1 MTLRPPSRPVGRVIF
16 LAAALLLA
24 ALIAVP
30 MSGAALAQA
39 PDTDNDDIRLVNKD
53 RQMVERKKEGE
64 FVARPV
70 FSRQVPVLHY
80 SIRHPD
86 TGEWVTETYRV
97 QGGEKKLSEGW
108 EYTFEYPALD
118 EQPELD
124 PEQAYLL
131 ALAVPRI
138 GGGERHVF
146 HALIPVHQPRGLWD
160 RVLGALDPDRW
171 ARAAAGWLIQGA
183 HGTLCGVVE
192 GVTGTEVDECGGKAR
207 GLMGDILTGTPPN
220 LTYQHEFVQKAWGAV
235 WAVTTGALMVILG
248 WMGLSFIVQEHLGR
262 HQSGWREMV
271 PRLVLGLTAAASS
284 LWWCALVIDVAH
296 AVSQFIAAEL
306 EVTPGDLLRAPLDP
320 LLTAVQAANTGLAVF
335 IALLYL
341 VFGFFVLYLLV
352 QMILRLALIDILLC
366 LAPIALGLWI
376 LPHTAGWGKHW
387 LRLFMTAVFQ
397 QAIQLIA
404 VALAFAFLEEFADI
418 TGGEAAQDLVWMLLM
433 AIAFMYL
440 AGRVPSMLGHHGTFD
455 AWLHTL
461 YFGMSLP
468 GSMMRSARS
477 IGLMAGGAAGGPA
490 GMAAATA
497 ATGAASA
504 AATAAGAVNSAAQ
517 GSTAPAQS
525 GPTPRSQGP

>member
-1 MTLRPPSRPVGRVIF
+1 MT
-16 LAAALLLA
+16 
-24 ALIAVP
+24 
-30 MSGAALAQA
+30 
-39 PDTDNDDIRLVNKD
+39 
-53 RQMVERKKEGE
+53 
-64 FVARPV
+64 
-70 FSRQVPVLHY
+70 
-80 SIRHPD
+80 
-86 TGEWVTETYRV
+86 
-97 QGGEKKLSEGW
+97 
-108 EYTFEYPALD
+108 
-118 EQPELD
+118 
-124 PEQAYLL
+124 
-131 ALAVPRI
+131 
-138 GGGERHVF
+138 
-146 HALIPVHQPRGLWD
+146 
-160 RVLGALDPDRW
+160 
-171 ARAAAGWLIQGA
+171 
-183 HGTLCGVVE
+183 
-192 GVTGTEVDECGGKAR
+192 
-207 GLMGDILTGTPPN
+207 DILTGTPPG
-220 LTYQHEFVQKAWGAV
+220 LTYAHPFIQQAWMVV
-235 WAVTTGALMVILG
+235 WAITSGALAVILG

-296 AVSQFIAAEL
+296 AVSQFIAVSL
-306 EVTPGDLLRAPLDP
+306 DVTPGALLRAPLEP
-320 LLTAVQAANTGLAVF
+320 LLTAVETANTGLAVF

-404 VALAFAFLEEFADI
+404 VALAFAFLEDFAAI
-418 TGGEAAQDLVWMLLM
+418 AAFEPSEDLVWKLLM

-468 GSMMRSARS
+468 GSMVRSGRAL
-477 IGLMAGGAAGGPA
+477 GLIAGGAAGGPA
-490 GMAAATA
+490 GVA
-497 ATGAASA
+497 A

-517 GSTAPAQS
+517 NSTAPGQS